1 MTKQTKAKRARI
13 AIEDIVVLHEQG
25 LSPTEIAARLN
36 TAYGNVYARLRRAGL
51 VPHNGP
57 PVAMAKNPR
66 VKKQKVKKVEEPAG
80 VKEIEK
86 PVVEKIEEKPG
97 IKEAVDKAEKA
108 ATEEEFSRDF
118 AQGYE
123 RGFKTGVGSRLDIKN
138 IQRIAYDDGVRHIV
152 TLAENLLVKELG
164 LPDREALAKSGKIP
178 GWWIATLVTN
188 FAESPKEEGRGTRES

>member
-1 MTKQTKAKRARI
+1 MAEQTKAKKQER
-13 AIEDIVVLHEQG
+13 
-25 LSPTEIAARLN
+25 
-36 TAYGNVYARLRRAGL
+36 
-51 VPHNGP
+51 
-57 PVAMAKNPR
+57 
-66 VKKQKVKKVEEPAG
+66 KKTGEKTV
-80 VKEIEK
+80 VKETEDK
-86 PVVEKIEEKPG
+86 ASE
-97 IKEAVDKAEKA
+97 VDK
-108 ATEEEFSRDF
+108 FNLGF

-188 FAESPKEEGRGTRES
+188 FAESPKEEGHGTRES